1 MFRDGPS
8 GFAAGQ
14 FTVNSSFITLH
25 CDQMWYIAQL
35 YTIILFR
42 TIYFVSVDEIA
53 DKPFDLLVYGIRMP
67 DTQ

>member
-1 MFRDGPS
+1 MALQVLP
-8 GFAAGQ
+8 Q
-14 FTVNSSFITLH
+14 VNLQSIVSFITLQ
-25 CDQMWYIAQL
+25 CDQMRYLAQL

-53 DKPFDLLVYGIRMP
+53 DKPFDPLVYGIRMP